1 MSFPYHRRGDS
12 SAPVLPAMVLAGG
25 RWRRLHGYVDSG
37 AAFSILKVSE
47 AKRLGLLKV
56 RGRNMAVT
64 AGGGRVFRISL
75 HRLWTKIGGQRV
87 SITYGVPRD
96 FDVDLNLF
104 GRRDLFQR
112 YRVCFDDARGILE
125 LVPHTRAGRRK

>member
-1 MSFPYHRRGDS
+1 MPSLNFPYRRYRGGL
-12 SAPVLPAMVLAGG
+12 APILSVQVRAGG
-25 RWRRLHGYVDSG
+25 RWRRLNGYVDSG
-37 AAFSILKVSE
+37 AAFSIVTVAQ
-47 AKRLGLLKV
+47 AKQLGLLKI

-64 AGGGRVFRISL
+64 TSGRRTFRISL
-75 HRLWTKIGGQRV
+75 HRLWTKIGKDKL

-112 YRVCFDDARGILE
+112 YRVCFDDARCVLT
-125 LVPHTRAGRRK
+125 LVPHGK